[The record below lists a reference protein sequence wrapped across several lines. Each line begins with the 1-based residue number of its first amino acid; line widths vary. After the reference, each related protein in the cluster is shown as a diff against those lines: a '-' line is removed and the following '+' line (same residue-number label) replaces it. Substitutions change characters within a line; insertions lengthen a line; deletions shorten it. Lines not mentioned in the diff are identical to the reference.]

1 MSEKSE
7 LATTYFP
14 QGVAPP
20 VSSALRRFTSVFG
33 MGTGGPTAQQS
44 PAHRESYHE
53 TAQRPCCVDHTD
65 SECRRPHRPRRH
77 HLPRPRHHLQRSPTP
92 HRTHHPHPQR
102 HENPP
107 HPIRRLTNPPPRTNH
122 QFSHT
127 AIMRSDLHLRQ
138 ASFLFSRRADD
149 CQCLVVAERQRPEG
163 HERMHD
169 WATLTNG

>member
-53 TAQRPCCVDHTD
+53 TAQRPCYVDHTI
-65 SECRRPHRPRRH
+65 EERN
-77 HLPRPRHHLQRSPTP
+77 QR
-92 HRTHHPHPQR
+92 
-102 HENPP
+102 
-107 HPIRRLTNPPPRTNH
+107 
-122 QFSHT
+122 
-127 AIMRSDLHLRQ
+127 
-138 ASFLFSRRADD
+138 
-149 CQCLVVAERQRPEG
+149 
-163 HERMHD
+163 
-169 WATLTNG
+169 